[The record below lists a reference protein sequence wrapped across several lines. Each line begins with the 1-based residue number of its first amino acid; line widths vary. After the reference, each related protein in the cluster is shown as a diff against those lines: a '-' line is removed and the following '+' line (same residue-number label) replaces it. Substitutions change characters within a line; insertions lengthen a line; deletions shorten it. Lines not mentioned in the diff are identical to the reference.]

1 MYNLL
6 PLLMKDQLSKD
17 QRALVVW
24 RSTSPPAHRVASCC
38 TLFRASRTMS
48 APFNVNERVLCF
60 HGPLIYEAKVLQ
72 AVHHDDPAPLT
83 GKVGWHYFVH
93 YKGWKQK

>member
-1 MYNLL
+1 
-6 PLLMKDQLSKD
+6 
-17 QRALVVW
+17 
-24 RSTSPPAHRVASCC
+24 
-38 TLFRASRTMS
+38 MS